1 MSGCTLLSP
10 SKQERTLRG
19 SSPRGP
25 ITMGEME
32 QEIQDLA
39 DGFSMAVAE
48 ACDRVSRQSPD
59 PGIVRSMLFFKLRN
73 ASSAYDVVSAGDPLE
88 GMLDLVTLIEL
99 QNIVWVDEGR
109 IQKLPG
115 GDVLGHTLG
124 RAREDAWA
132 LAARAL
138 TKDQQEK
145 VRKVIQEWRQRNPD
159 VQWVSFVRFNSRTG
173 SASFSLLN
181 DIRSGLGGIL
191 DPLGSTTRS
200 VDESRDLAA
209 KALFYAKRFPI
220 LLGWESEAAVSR
232 IADLPLVTRL
242 EQETS
247 SISRSVTD
255 LPGEARSLVA
265 WLTAGLAAL
274 LLIAFALLAA
284 YRRLS
289 LGWERKLR
297 PVPSPRPPTRVFPA
311 P

>member
-10 SKQERTLRG
+10 SKEEQTLRG

-25 ITMGEME
+25 ITLRDLE

-39 DGFSMAVAE
+39 DGFSMGVAE
-48 ACDRVSRQSPD
+48 ACDRVSRQSSD
-59 PGIVRSMLFFKLRN
+59 PGVARSMLFLKLRN
-73 ASSAYDVVSAGDPLE
+73 ASSAYDVVSAGDALE

-99 QNIVWVDEGR
+99 QNIVWADEGR
-109 IQKLPG
+109 VDKVPG
-115 GDVLGHTLG
+115 SDSLRHTLG

-145 VRKVIQEWRQRNPD
+145 VRKIIQEWRQRNPD

-191 DPLGSTTRS
+191 NPFGSTTRS
-200 VDESRDLAA
+200 VDESRQLAA
-209 KALFYAKRFPI
+209 KALFYAKRFPT

-232 IADLPLVTRL
+232 ITTLPLVTRL
-242 EQETS
+242 EQDTS
-247 SISRSVTD
+247 SISRSVAD
-255 LPGEARSLVA
+255 LPTQMKSLVL
-265 WLTAGLAAL
+265 WLTAGAAAL
-274 LLIAFALLAA
+274 LLTAFALLGV

-289 LGWERKLR
+289 LGWERSLR
-297 PVPSPRPPTRVFPA
+297 PAPSPRPPTRMIPA